1 MNATNQVEEPSLTI
15 KAVLFDM
22 GNTLIKYDVDSPNE
36 IFRRVLASLGT
47 SKSIKD
53 IENATL
59 KAEQEAR
66 DLSLLS
72 SYGKMKLQKY
82 WNKWNSLALKHLNIA
97 DGEELANLI
106 HSMWFDHVDCTPY
119 PEVKEVLSKL
129 KQMELKVG
137 LITTAYEEEIDLILD
152 KAKLMKKTF
161 NIIVGADTIKKVKP
175 HADVFRYALEML
187 KVEAKETIFVG
198 DSIDAD
204 YKGAQKA
211 GLQAIL
217 LARRGNH
224 QGEGF
229 KTIKNLKE
237 IVAHV
242 G

>member
-1 MNATNQVEEPSLTI
+1 MTL

-22 GNTLIKYDVDSPNE
+22 GNTLIKYDVGSPNE
-36 IFRRVLASLGT
+36 IFRRVLASLGIFRL
-47 SKSIKD
+47 IKD

-72 SYGKMKLQKY
+72 SYGKMELQKY
-82 WNKWNSLALKHLNIA
+82 WDAWDSLVLKHLNIA
-97 DGEELANLI
+97 DSDELASLV

-119 PEVKEVLSKL
+119 PEVAEVLSKL
-129 KQMELKVG
+129 RQMGLKVG
-137 LITTAYEEEIDLILD
+137 LITTAYEEEIDLIRD
-152 KAKLMKKTF
+152 KAKLTKKTF
-161 NIIVGADTIKKVKP
+161 DIIIGADTIKKVKP
-175 HADVFRYALEML
+175 HADVFRYALKML

-198 DSIDAD
+198 DSIDVD

>member
-1 MNATNQVEEPSLTI
+1 LTL

-22 GNTLIKYDVDSPNE
+22 GNTLIKYDVGSPNE
-36 IFRRVLASLGT
+36 IFRRVLASLGIFRL
-47 SKSIKD
+47 IKD

-72 SYGKMKLQKY
+72 SYGKMELQKY
-82 WNKWNSLALKHLNIA
+82 WDAWDSLVLKHLNIA
-97 DGEELANLI
+97 DSDELANLV

-119 PEVKEVLSKL
+119 PEVAEVLSKL
-129 KQMELKVG
+129 RQMGLKVG

-152 KAKLMKKTF
+152 RAKLTKKPF
-161 NIIVGADTIKKVKP
+161 DIIIGADTIRQVKP
-175 HADVFRYALEML
+175 HADVFRHALKML

-198 DSIDAD
+198 DSLDAD

>member
-1 MNATNQVEEPSLTI
+1 MTI
-15 KAVLFDM
+15 RAVLFDM
-22 GNTLIKYDVDSPNE
+22 GNTLIKYDVGSPNE
-36 IFRRVLASLGT
+36 IFRRVLASLGISRST
-47 SKSIKD
+47 KD

-82 WNKWNSLALKHLNIA
+82 WHTWDSLVLKHLNIA
-97 DGEELANLI
+97 DREELASLV
-106 HSMWFDHVDCTPY
+106 HSMWFAHVDCTPY

-129 KQMELKVG
+129 KQMGLKVG

-152 KAKLMKKTF
+152 KAKLTKTTF
-161 NIIVGADTIKKVKP
+161 DIIIGADTIEKVKP
-175 HADVFRYALEML
+175 HADVFRYALKML

-198 DSIDAD
+198 DSIDTD

-217 LARRGNH
+217 LARRGTRQEN
-224 QGEGF
+224 GF
-229 KTIKNLKE
+229 KTIKNLRE
-237 IVAHV
+237 IVAYV
-242 G
+242 C

>member
-1 MNATNQVEEPSLTI
+1 
-15 KAVLFDM
+15 
-22 GNTLIKYDVDSPNE
+22 
-36 IFRRVLASLGT
+36 LGI
-47 SKSIKD
+47 SRSIKN

-66 DLSLLS
+66 DLGLLS
-72 SYGKMKLQKY
+72 SYGKMELQRY
-82 WNKWNSLALKHLNIA
+82 WHTWDSLVLKHLNIA
-97 DGEELANLI
+97 DREELANLV

-119 PEVKEVLSKL
+119 TEVEEVLSEL
-129 KQMELKVG
+129 KQMGLKVG

-152 KAKLMKKTF
+152 RAKLTKKPF
-161 NIIVGADTIKKVKP
+161 DIIIGADTTKQVKP
-175 HADVFRYALEML
+175 HADVFRHALKML

-198 DSIDAD
+198 DSIDTD

-217 LARRGNH
+217 LARRGTCQEN
-224 QGEGF
+224 GF

-237 IVAHV
+237 IVAYI